1 MAKIQRLDG
10 NRAALIVIDVQEA
23 FRSVVA
29 DYALIASRISTAVR
43 GFTLL
48 EVPVIV
54 TEQYPKGLGST
65 AEEISYSMD
74 EQIAVIEKMTF
85 SACGSAEFMD
95 ALQATSAEQIVVCG
109 IEAHVCV
116 NQTVQDLIE
125 NGFEVHLLTDSV
137 GSRFSHDKQ
146 AGIDRMLACGAIP
159 SSVEMA
165 LFEMMADSKH
175 ASFKAVQ
182 DLIK

>member
-1 MAKIQRLDG
+1 MLDAKRT
-10 NRAALIVIDVQEA
+10 ALVVIDVQEA
-23 FRSVVA
+23 FRSAVA
-29 DYALIASRISTAVR
+29 DYALIASRISTALR
-43 GFTLL
+43 GFNLL

-65 AEEISYSMD
+65 AEEIAFSMD
-74 EQIAVIEKMTF
+74 EQVAVIEKTTF

-95 ALQATSAEQIVVCG
+95 AVQATGAEQVVVCG

-116 NQTVQDLIE
+116 NQTAQDLIE
-125 NGFEVHLLTDSV
+125 RGLQVHLLTDSV
-137 GSRFSHDKQ
+137 GSRFSHDRQ

-165 LFEMMADSKH
+165 LFEMMVDSKH
-175 ASFKAVQ
+175 PNFKAVQ
-182 DLIK
+182 ELIK